1 MGILLKESPYNLFK
15 SLESIYLLDRAS
27 IGYGKELLDQII
39 VPIDKVKFNKLIYD
53 NVQYLLLKLLSLYYL
68 LLFY

>member
-1 MGILLKESPYNLFK
+1 MKLRTFYIFKINKEMGILLKESPYNLFK

-39 VPIDKVKFNKLIYD
+39 VPIH
-53 NVQYLLLKLLSLYYL
+53 Q
-68 LLFY
+68 